1 MTIFTP
7 NYNLDKYEGTD
18 KPNLRDQYNSAMD
31 KIDTELKDLADADVQ
46 TSTNVL
52 NLQNRM
58 NTAESNITNL
68 QGTTASHT
76 QQISDVTATANN
88 ALSLAQT
95 NKGDIAGIETDVT
108 QLKNTVSDNTTMLSA
123 HAESLTTLESQ
134 MTSTINSLGELDN
147 EVNAIGTNVESV
159 TIPLVSTVQNC
170 AVSGSLVIRKNTKL
184 HIANF
189 DGLISITNNTGS
201 QVTINDLTLATQVP
215 ANFRPTTV
223 RILSNL
229 LMGYLS
235 VTISGVNA
243 SRFGLWSP
251 KLTTEGQIVA
261 FENDLL
267 VLENGQYIF
276 LVFNQYLLFTE
287 EWGPNY

>member
-1 MTIFTP
+1 MTIFTS

-31 KIDTELKDLADADVQ
+31 KIDAALKALSDGDVQ
-46 TSTNVL
+46 QATNIL

-58 NTAESNITNL
+58 NTAETNITNL
-68 QGTTASHT
+68 QGSVATNT
-76 QQISDVTATANN
+76 QQISTIKTTADN

-95 NKGDIAGIETDVT
+95 NESDIASVETDVT
-108 QLKNTVSDNTTMLSA
+108 QLKTTVSD

-134 MTSTINSLGELDN
+134 MASTISDLSELGG
-147 EVNAIGTNVESV
+147 EVNAIGKNVESV
-159 TIPLVSTVQNC
+159 TIPIVTTVQNC
-170 AVSGSLVIRKNTKL
+170 DVSGSLVIRKNTKL

-189 DGLISITNNTGS
+189 DGLITIGNNTGS

-215 ANFRPTTV
+215 ANFRPATDRT
-223 RILSNL
+223 LSSL
-229 LMGYLS
+229 LTGYIS

-251 KLTTEGQIVA
+251 KLTTDGQIIA
-261 FENDLL
+261 FENNPL
-267 VLENGQYIF
+267 VLENGQYIYF
-276 LVFNQYLLFTE
+276 VFNQYLLFTN
-287 EWGPNY
+287 EWGPNF

>member
-1 MTIFTP
+1 MTIYTT

-31 KIDTELKDLADADVQ
+31 KIDTELKDLADTDVQ

-95 NKGDIAGIETDVT
+95 NEGDIAGIETDVT
-108 QLKNTVSDNTTMLSA
+108 QLKTTVSGNTTMLSA

-134 MTSTINSLGELDN
+134 MASTINGLSEL
-147 EVNAIGTNVESV
+147 GTNVESV
-159 TIPLVSTVQNC
+159 TIPLVSTVQGC
-170 AVSGSLVIRKNTKL
+170 TVSGSVVIRKNTKL

-189 DGLISITNNTGS
+189 DGLISVTNTTGS
-201 QVTINDLTLATQVP
+201 QVTINNLTLATQVP
-215 ANFRPTTV
+215 ANFRPATERT
-223 RILSNL
+223 LSNL

-251 KLTTEGQIVA
+251 KLTTDGQIVA
-261 FENDLL
+261 FENDSL
-267 VLENGQYIF
+267 VLENGQYIY
-276 LVFNQYLLFTE
+276 LVVNQYLLFTNQ
-287 EWGPNY
+287 WGPNY